1 MEITVNIHGLDPMA
15 QAIAAMAQ
23 AIRRRQGGTLAAPAA
38 PAAQAPVVP
47 HAAAAAPATA
57 AAAPATAAAAPAT
70 AAAAS
75 AAPAPTAPAP
85 AAPAAPAK
93 PVPTAPTPA
102 ASAAAVPLATA
113 PQQYTL
119 AELQRAVMPLF
130 DAGKMPELQQV
141 LAKYGAQDLTRVPAE
156 QYGALA
162 ADFRALGARL

>member
-1 MEITVNIHGLDPMA
+1 MEITVNIHGLDSLA
-15 QAIAAMAQ
+15 QAVAAMAQ
-23 AIRRRQGGTLAAPAA
+23 AIERGQGGTLAVTAV

-57 AAAPATAAAAPAT
+57 AAAPA
-70 AAAAS
+70 
-75 AAPAPTAPAP
+75 APAPPAPAP
-85 AAPAAPAK
+85 AAPTE

-102 ASAAAVPLATA
+102 APAAAVPLATA

-119 AELQRAVMPLF
+119 AELQKAVMPLF
-130 DAGKMPELQQV
+130 DAGKMAELQQV
-141 LAKYGAQDLTRVPAE
+141 LAKYGAQDLTKVPAE

>member
-1 MEITVNIHGLDPMA
+1 MEITVNIHGLDSLA

-23 AIRRRQGGTLAAPAA
+23 AIGRGQGGASTVAA
-38 PAAQAPVVP
+38 VS
-47 HAAAAAPATA
+47 
-57 AAAPATAAAAPAT
+57 
-70 AAAAS
+70 AAAS

-85 AAPAAPAK
+85 AAPTE
-93 PVPTAPTPA
+93 PVPTASALA
-102 ASAAAVPLATA
+102 APAAAVPLATA

-130 DAGKMPELQQV
+130 DAGKMAELQQV
-141 LAKYGAQDLTRVPAE
+141 LAKYGAQDLTKVPAE

>member
-1 MEITVNIHGLDPMA
+1 MEITVNIHGLDSLA

-23 AIRRRQGGTLAAPAA
+23 AIGRGQGGTLAATAA
-38 PAAQAPVVP
+38 PAAQAPIVP
-47 HAAAAAPATA
+47 HAAAATP
-57 AAAPATAAAAPAT
+57 APAT

-75 AAPAPTAPAP
+75 AAPAPPGPAP
-85 AAPAAPAK
+85 AVPTE
-93 PVPTAPTPA
+93 PVPTAPTLAAPA
-102 ASAAAVPLATA
+102 TAVPLATA

-119 AELQRAVMPLF
+119 AELQKAVMPLL
-130 DAGKMPELQQV
+130 DAGRMADLQQV